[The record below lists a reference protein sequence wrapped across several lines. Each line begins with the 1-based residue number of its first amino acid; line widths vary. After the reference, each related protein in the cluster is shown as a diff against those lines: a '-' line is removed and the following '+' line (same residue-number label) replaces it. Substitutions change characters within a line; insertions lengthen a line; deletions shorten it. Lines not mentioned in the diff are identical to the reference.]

1 MALHIRTHRKAFAV
15 LLFVFVA
22 CMPLVLQRVS
32 ASSGGPT
39 ITVVGDSITA
49 SYNDHAGDERQGWWS
64 MVGRRYSAD
73 VTTYAE
79 PGSGYLRR
87 GNDCRGTRF
96 YERPL
101 ALLTRSPDVMII
113 EGGRNDWLDCRRGNY
128 VISSTRE
135 VRRAVD
141 RYLDDVRMLV
151 KSSTRII
158 VLGPVWGPRDAGHEA
173 RIRAI
178 VERAAAAHGMEF
190 VDTSNVL
197 NPSRVL
203 DGTHPNRAGSKAL
216 AQRVMAA
223 IGLQLT

>member
-1 MALHIRTHRKAFAV
+1 MTRQIRTHRRAFAV
-15 LLFVFVA
+15 LLFVLVA

-32 ASSGGPT
+32 ASSNEPT

-49 SYNDHAGDERQGWWS
+49 SYNNRVGDARQGWWS
-64 MVGRRYSAD
+64 MVGRHYGAD

-87 GNDCRGTRF
+87 GDDCRGTRF

-128 VISSTRE
+128 VISSTRA
-135 VRRAVD
+135 VRRAVN
-141 RYLDDVRMLV
+141 RYLDDVRMVV
-151 KSSTRII
+151 KPSTRII

-178 VERAAAAHGMEF
+178 VERAAVAHEMEF

-197 NPSRVL
+197 NRARVL

-216 AQRVMAA
+216 ARRVMAA
-223 IGLQLT
+223 IGPQLA